1 MSLVSRV
8 SAGFTAVRDKI
19 NLMVPRLLPAGG
31 SAGQVLSKTSASDYA
46 TAWTTPAA
54 GGGGSTS
61 RAIDGGHAD
70 PEPRSGSIDG
80 GAA

>member
-1 MSLVSRV
+1 MSLASRV

-31 SAGQVLSKTSASDYA
+31 SAGQVLAKTSASDYA
-46 TAWTTPAA
+46 AAWTTPAA
-54 GGGGSTS
+54 GGGSTS
-61 RAIDGGHAD
+61 RSIDGGSAD

>member
-8 SAGFTAVRDKI
+8 SAGFAAVRDKI
-19 NLMVPRLLPAGG
+19 NLMTPRLLPAGG
-31 SAGQVLSKTSASDYA
+31 SSGQVLAKTSASDYA

-54 GGGGSTS
+54 GGGSTS

-80 GAA
+80 GTA

>member
-1 MSLVSRV
+1 MSLASRI

-19 NLMVPRLLPAGG
+19 NLMVPRLLPPGG
-31 SAGQVLSKTSASDYA
+31 SAGQVLAKTSASDYA

-54 GGGGSTS
+54 GGGGSTGRS
-61 RAIDGGHAD
+61 IDGGGAD

>member
-8 SAGFTAVRDKI
+8 SAGFAAVRDKI
-19 NLMVPRLLPAGG
+19 NLMTPRLLPAGG
-31 SAGQVLSKTSASDYA
+31 SSGQVLAKTSASDYA

-54 GGGGSTS
+54 GGGSTGRS
-61 RAIDGGHAD
+61 IDGGGAD

-80 GAA
+80 GTA